1 MGYKID
7 EHQASSDA
15 KNIKMDGDKASID
28 AENIKVIDFIKNY
41 LINDINV

>member
-1 MGYKID
+1 MNG
-7 EHQASSDA
+7 HQASSDA